1 MVADDI
7 VGFCVDELN
16 PFTPDQEKVPPE
28 TFAVLNV
35 KSHLARATSGYGTSI
50 SLAPFGLKSF
60 SYLNQIKM
68 MPYKFSF
75 LYGFYFYFQSLNLL
89 K

>member
-35 KSHLARATSGYGTSI
+35 KSLPTQIGVLLVIVGRVGLFLTSTWKT
-50 SLAPFGLKSF
+50 LEV
-60 SYLNQIKM
+60 
-68 MPYKFSF
+68 
-75 LYGFYFYFQSLNLL
+75 
-89 K
+89 